1 MSTQQ
6 GNPGE
11 TNRGTS
17 GAAGGTGAAEPSLN
31 WGSTRNDYYEQAY
44 GGSPEE
50 QGAGGFYVDD
60 FNVHSSDPE
69 LRKQTMKRGAAGGY
83 SLGGASTG
91 ITLLAGIGIGAILM
105 YIFDPDEGRRRR
117 ALLRDQIVSCMNET
131 SDIVGKKSR
140 DLRNRAQGVIAQ
152 TTKTFRAG
160 DESNDGGGARESQT
174 SGARA

>member
-1 MSTQQ
+1 MSTQKQ
-6 GNPGE
+6 E
-11 TNRGTS
+11 S
-17 GAAGGTGAAEPSLN
+17 GDTHVGATTGVPEDVESSLN
-31 WGSTRNDYYEQAY
+31 WGSTRSDYYEQAY

-50 QGAGGFYVDD
+50 QGTGSFYVDD
-60 FNVHSSDPE
+60 FNVHSNDAE
-69 LRKQTMKRGAAGGY
+69 LRAQSAKRGPSRGY

-105 YIFDPDEGRRRR
+105 YIFDPEQGRRRR

-140 DLRNRAQGVIAQ
+140 DLRNRAQGVIAE
-152 TTKTFRAG
+152 TTKAFRTG
-160 DESNDGGGARESQT
+160 QNESNGSGERESQT